1 MSLLLTP
8 RQSFTVNCLDV
19 FMRHANGTA
28 AKWDLIFFNSGL
40 HNLDNSTQGLAAYS
54 SQLGQIVAGLK
65 RLQPQATLVWGTT
78 TPFMPDKTAGN
89 FAVEQQ
95 NAIAAKIM
103 AANRIP
109 SVDLYA
115 RVIARCGELY
125 KKCEICD
132 DESRFHPGVYC
143 GYHYTGEGFEYISET
158 VIAGIRA
165 HL

>member
-1 MSLLLTP
+1 M
-8 RQSFTVNCLDV
+8 VNCLDV

-40 HNLDNSTQGLAAYS
+40 HNLDNSTRGLAAYR

-95 NAIAAKIM
+95 NAIAAKVM

-115 RVIARCGELY
+115 RVIARWVARRMLRR
-125 KKCEICD
+125 
-132 DESRFHPGVYC
+132 S
-143 GYHYTGEGFEYISET
+143 ISST
-158 VIAGIRA
+158 SARPTPMPAAQSTI
-165 HL
+165 